1 MSEKRFIQEFLDTA
15 GCGGQSDYPF
25 IRKSFYEHQES
36 DEFYAVLEKA
46 VQEAEKI
53 RIQDYTPLEECV
65 MYYYEMELLGKE
77 PKSNLYIKIRQE
89 YQKYCNR
96 QISAFSYYLFLVQTA
111 LDNKIQ
117 ASEKI
122 YRNIYE
128 IYKNLCL
135 KYNFLRK
142 MSYWDNYDAVESEYT
157 KNDEEEKKKMQIR
170 NRDIKSQIRRI
181 QSSIQGNALI
191 VPFASNR
198 HFLDDCTK
206 YILYYALKF
215 LVREE
220 LYNLYPEKNRSKQH
234 KLISWLN
241 IFFHDKGT
249 YSFSETSGWQENS
262 PAYDKN
268 AFLKEYFF
276 PKNNC
281 IVKQIEKNRKK
292 AIYLAGK
299 KLILDHQELL
309 SKEDYS
315 YVSKEESLFFFIVT
329 KNIEEFPEQLHEI
342 EKDKDKKE
350 FFDESFE
357 IVLDGSE
364 KILTDL
370 DKAYMYFN
378 DVTGTDEEV
387 DCQKEENQKNKKKG
401 KI

>member
-220 LYNLYPEKNRSKQH
+220 LYNLYPEKNRSKPH
-234 KLISWLN
+234 KLITLLN
-241 IFFHDKGT
+241 IFFHNNGD
-249 YSFSETSGWQENS
+249 YSFSEAPTVQETQS
-262 PAYDKN
+262 VYDKK
-268 AFLKEYFF
+268 AFLKEYSF
-276 PKNNC
+276 PQNGYM
-281 IVKQIEKNRKK
+281 VKLIEKNNRNNKSV
-292 AIYLAGK
+292 YVVGK
-299 KLILDHQELL
+299 DVLLEHSEYFKDIFESENIFYFVVTRYTKTFSKQFYELQENEKGNFNGWVEDILNE
-309 SKEDYS
+309 
-315 YVSKEESLFFFIVT
+315 
-329 KNIEEFPEQLHEI
+329 
-342 EKDKDKKE
+342 
-350 FFDESFE
+350 
-357 IVLDGSE
+357 SE
-364 KILTDL
+364 KITIDF
-370 DKAYMYFN
+370 DMVN
-378 DVTGTDEEV
+378 
-387 DCQKEENQKNKKKG
+387 KNIKN
-401 KI
+401 IL